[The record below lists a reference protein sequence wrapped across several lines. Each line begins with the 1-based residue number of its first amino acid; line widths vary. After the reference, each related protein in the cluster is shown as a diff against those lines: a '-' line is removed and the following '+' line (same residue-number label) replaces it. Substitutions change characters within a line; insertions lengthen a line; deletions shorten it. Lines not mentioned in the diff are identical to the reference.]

1 MSGKYVFTKGLK
13 ELRFLFCQTS
23 ENSAS
28 TRSFLQRAYPTMKK
42 HNPHVPILMR
52 EASNTV
58 PRVYARYAFG
68 KESLE
73 PLAGLSDAQIEEK
86 VTKLVKE
93 SS

>member
-1 MSGKYVFTKGLK
+1 MSGKYVFTKSLK
-13 ELRFLFCQTS
+13 ELRFLCCQTS
-23 ENSAS
+23 EHSAS

-52 EASNTV
+52 EASGTV

-68 KESLE
+68 KETLE
-73 PLAGLSDAQIEEK
+73 PLTGLSDAQIEET